1 MIGTR
6 KFRTRQARKRENVRV
21 AIISVLSAV
30 GIFTVGALT
39 VWALGTE
46 PMRIKTVVVE
56 NDGAI
61 QTDAIQATVAQAFEK
76 THAFFIPND
85 SVLFSGMNI
94 VKKELHE
101 RFPRIEHV
109 DLERVGVRTLLVAV
123 QERTPRALWCGD
135 IVPDIAYRSSHEQQT
150 AGEEAWGACYLVDG
164 TGFLYARAPIYTGD
178 IFMRYYGSL
187 DNASPI
193 GQYFLSS
200 EEFLRWETFLE
211 DLKEDG
217 LLARALLIVDER
229 DGELYLDN
237 GLRILIPRTEDL
249 DTLRN
254 RLFATVEEQAIDTSR
269 NIEYIDLRFGTKA
282 FVRYVEI
289 PDEALE

>member
-6 KFRTRQARKRENVRV
+6 KFRTRQARKREHVRV
-21 AIISVLSAV
+21 AVVSVLSAI
-30 GIFTVGALT
+30 GIFGVGALII
-39 VWALGTE
+39 WGLGTDT
-46 PMRIKTVVVE
+46 MRIQTVVVE
-56 NDGAI
+56 SNGAI
-61 QTDAIQATVAQAFEK
+61 QVDDIQATIAQAFEK
-76 THAFFIPND
+76 THAFFIPNN
-85 SVLFSGMNI
+85 SVLFSGMGI
-94 VKKELHE
+94 VEKELHQ
-101 RFPRIEHV
+101 RFPRIEDV
-109 DLERVGVRTLLVAV
+109 DLTRAGIQTLLVTV
-123 QERTPRALWCGD
+123 EERTPRALWCGD
-135 IVPDIAYRSSHEQQT
+135 IVPDIAYRSSQKQQT
-150 AGEEAWGACYLVDG
+150 AGEEAWGACYLLDA
-164 TGFLYARAPIYTGD
+164 TGFLYARAPIFTGD

-187 DNASPI
+187 ENASPI

-211 DLKEDG
+211 GLKEDG

-229 DGELYLDN
+229 DGELYLDK

-254 RLFATVEEQAIDTSR
+254 RLFATMEEQVIDTSR

-289 PDEALE
+289 PDEPLE